1 MRQSEESAT
10 RNGIQ
15 ALEMAFSGITRCAQD
30 VESTRMT
37 LSSHY
42 QGADGGSFQSLVKA
56 WEDQAAVILKNVED
70 MIDKLNETLR
80 ENGLQQGASNETI
93 ERTYQESQAV
103 FDSLVG

>member
-15 ALEMAFSGITRCAQD
+15 ALEMAFSGIARSSQD

-42 QGADGGSFQSLVKA
+42 QGADGGAFQNLVKA
-56 WEDQAAVILKNVED
+56 WEAQAAIILKNVED
-70 MIDKLNETLR
+70 MVDRLNETLR
-80 ENGLQQGASNETI
+80 ENGLQQGANNESI
-93 ERTYQESQAV
+93 ERNYQQSQAV